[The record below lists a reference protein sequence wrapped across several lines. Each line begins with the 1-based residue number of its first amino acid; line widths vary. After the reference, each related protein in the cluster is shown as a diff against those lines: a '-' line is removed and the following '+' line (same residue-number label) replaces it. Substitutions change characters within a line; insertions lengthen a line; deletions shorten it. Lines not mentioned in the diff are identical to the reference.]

1 MRQIHVN
8 CGKFAVLNW
17 QPKIHMRHCVAE
29 FLGERWRIWR
39 RVRDACISDTH
50 QWRISDYQWRIL
62 RLSVRQHQWC
72 TSETHIS
79 DAFDDC
85 QWCINTYIRRQGMFS
100 NSSVMHQWLV
110 TDKIGPKA
118 KWRSSVY
125 QALWTVILR
134 CPSQVFNRMSD
145 ILCNITT
152 HKKYLEFGRVRKSPS
167 EECRSPLKKHDVV
180 GLSKI
185 M

>member
-85 QWCINTYIRRQGMFS
+85 QWCINTYIRRQVMFS

-110 TDKIGPKA
+110 TDEIGPKA
-118 KWRSSVY
+118 KWRSSIY
-125 QALWTVILR
+125 QALRTVILR
-134 CPSQVFNRMSD
+134 CPPQA
-145 ILCNITT
+145 
-152 HKKYLEFGRVRKSPS
+152 KYLTACQISFATLQHTKSIWNLEESGRVHLRSADPLWKS
-167 EECRSPLKKHDVV
+167 
-180 GLSKI
+180 
-185 M
+185 MT